1 MISNCWPNL
10 RQLSVG
16 GPGITSTGLIYIGE
30 YEALRLQNKRN
41 SHTLNGAMSD
51 KIIKFQDDK
60 SNICTSG
67 TVILRHHRSF

>member
-41 SHTLNGAMSD
+41 SHSLNGAMSD
-51 KIIKFQDDK
+51 QITKDDNG
-60 SNICTSG
+60 NICTSG
-67 TVILRHHRSF
+67 TEILRHRRSF